1 MMAPPRDRG
10 AADALALVLIA
21 PACIGLALLVV
32 SMGRG
37 VDSVAQVRSAAES
50 AAQAAALERTASRA
64 ASAAERIAAQML
76 VDADTCGDPNV
87 DVDVSRFGA
96 DGSVAVTIVCNPS
109 PVGVEAIRPS
119 VGEVS
124 ARALARVDP
133 FRSDDG

>member
-1 MMAPPRDRG
+1 MIALLRDRG

-32 SMGRG
+32 WMGRG

-64 ASAAERIAAQML
+64 AIAAERVAAQML
-76 VDADTCGDPNV
+76 VDADTCRDPSVNV
-87 DVDVSRFGA
+87 DISGFRPG
-96 DGSVAVTIVCNPS
+96 GSVAVTVVCNAS

-119 VGEVS
+119 AGEVS
-124 ARALARVDP
+124 ARAVARVDP
-133 FRSDDG
+133 YRADDG